1 MDDKRIKG
9 YPWRGE
15 ESCTMASVP
24 RQFLDDE
31 RLLGARHLVHR
42 LQASLGHE
50 PTRVPPLEPEPDN
63 EAQFAWY
70 AYRRQV
76 CYEVKLSSNLTM
88 FEEMECVWQTLAS
101 TLLYTLVNSA
111 GYELD

>member
-42 LQASLGHE
+42 YYAVVLVYSDTSPPIVSLTQATGI
-50 PTRVPPLEPEPDN
+50 PGP
-63 EAQFAWY
+63 
-70 AYRRQV
+70 
-76 CYEVKLSSNLTM
+76 
-88 FEEMECVWQTLAS
+88 
-101 TLLYTLVNSA
+101 
-111 GYELD
+111 